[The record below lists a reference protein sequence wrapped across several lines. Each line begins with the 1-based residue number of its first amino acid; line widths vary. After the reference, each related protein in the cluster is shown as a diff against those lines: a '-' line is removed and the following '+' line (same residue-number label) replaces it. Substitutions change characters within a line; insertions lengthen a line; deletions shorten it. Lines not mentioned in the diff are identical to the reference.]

1 MAKTNAQML
10 NDINTLLVLYMTTG
24 NRQVLTQIRGI
35 VTKLL
40 RKTPTMVHVVEEAF
54 NDNQLS
60 INILSPRLP

>member
-10 NDINTLLVLYMTTG
+10 NDINSLLALYVTTG
-24 NRQVLTQIRGI
+24 NRQVLTQVRQA

-60 INILSPRLP
+60 MKIL